1 MCNLTKLASIQS
13 SFVPFGI
20 TGSTCL
26 KSPPRTTTLLPNK
39 LSISVM
45 SFNRLSS
52 ASILC
57 LLAIDA
63 SSHII
68 NEVAFNSFAKP
79 VCLPTL
85 QDSLPSLSSGILKRE
100 CAVRP
105 FGKIDAATP
114 EVAVASAIL
123 LADLMVASKARYK
136 KVLPVPPGPSMK
148 KEVPA
153 FFPTAYVTWVKLS
166 ARTMHHVSQH
176 GCIEMWI
183 FIFIRVVEVQLKVGW
198 LPICRV

>member
-1 MCNLTKLASIQS
+1 MVLEPPSNGQTHESNANLSLSLTAPWSL
-13 SFVPFGI
+13 FDPFLI
-20 TGSTCL
+20 
-26 KSPPRTTTLLPNK
+26 PIPE
-39 LSISVM
+39 
-45 SFNRLSS
+45 RLSG
-52 ASILC
+52 IGRLK
-57 LLAIDA
+57 LKVVEPL
-63 SSHII
+63 
-68 NEVAFNSFAKP
+68 VACWKP
-79 VCLPTL
+79 VTIM
-85 QDSLPSLSSGILKRE
+85 DSLPSLSSGILKRE

-183 FIFIRVVEVQLKVGW
+183 FIFIRYFSRYKLVKMLR
-198 LPICRV
+198 ICKFVTSLQYQQQVHMR